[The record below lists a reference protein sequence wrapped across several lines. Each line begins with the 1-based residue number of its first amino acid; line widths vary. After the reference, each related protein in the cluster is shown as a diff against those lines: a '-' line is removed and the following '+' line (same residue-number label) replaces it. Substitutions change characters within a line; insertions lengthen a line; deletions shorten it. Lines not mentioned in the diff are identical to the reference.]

1 LENFKLPE
9 ELVQKLAG
17 LGVRVEVQP
26 DRVVLNFEKLLDLN
40 EIKKIWDK
48 IAEALPDLGGPAVRQ
63 RRLIWKRRKV
73 LEKSKVK
80 YKYGEKNNY

>member
-17 LGVRVEVQP
+17 LGVRAEVQS

-40 EIKKIWDK
+40 EIKKI
-48 IAEALPDLGGPAVRQ
+48 
-63 RRLIWKRRKV
+63 
-73 LEKSKVK
+73 
-80 YKYGEKNNY
+80 